1 MHDQATGARCFSL
14 LPYSEVLQTSAF
26 FAAAAGGH
34 SAVLSQ
40 LVAAGGLSWACQLP
54 GDSLPSVALD
64 LAAQGGHLAVLQL
77 LHEKVRIPSSS
88 FLTAAADSGR
98 ADVVEWGLGLWMGQF
113 NAVRR
118 FGPGHIAQMHDALRV
133 SCESGHLGAIR
144 ALLRYLHA
152 VRCHDCC
159 VLALSYTCASSNSAA
174 LRCVLGSP
182 YLPQQL
188 ERGGPKLLE
197 QLVMVAA
204 SCLRIA
210 IRTHNTPSL
219 QLLLDALQPDATP
232 AAPLAAVRPLLAPQ
246 MPSVFDQA
254 ASAGNTLALQLL
266 LTRLPEHCCCLGLSA
281 LEAALA
287 EGHSAVAG
295 TIRLLLLLRGPA
307 EGFSLEA
314 LSVQH
319 NAAVGRAARH
329 GALKAAASRGDVAAL
344 QQLLGL
350 AGGGGGAEVE
360 GAAGAGPDDNQQLL
374 MLRLAAA
381 GGRVEAVAL
390 LLAAFGGG
398 QGGPR
403 CEPCLR
409 AVLRGAVHAGQ
420 VALLQALEAECPAAL
435 QAHLAQPDSLAE
447 YLRAALLCGQVD
459 TATWLLGVAG
469 RQQQLD
475 VVAGTLVSLLT
486 TSRWELW
493 NTGVGRTARDAA
505 AALLKALAATT
516 PPQAAPTPAPAAAP
530 AADTAAPAAELA
542 AAAAA
547 AAGSGELEQQQQQQQ
562 QQGEASSPCLRRES
576 QPPQGCRQRTPQ
588 PLRTALSVPLPAKTD
603 SSSRQAP
610 LHPYMQYY
618 QQQAHQQQQRQRQQQ
633 QQQPRPQEMQ
643 AAQS

>member
-14 LPYSEVLQTSAF
+14 LPYSEVLHVLLPLSSTAELCGSSILHYARTSAF

-77 LHEKVRIPSSS
+77 LREKVRIPSSS

-254 ASAGNTLALQLL
+254 ASAGNALALQLL

-307 EGFSLEA
+307 EGFSPEA

-516 PPQAAPTPAPAAAP
+516 PPQAAPTV
-530 AADTAAPAAELA
+530 EC
-542 AAAAA
+542 
-547 AAGSGELEQQQQQQQ
+547 
-562 QQGEASSPCLRRES
+562 ASLGPQNLRV
-576 QPPQGCRQRTPQ
+576 C
-588 PLRTALSVPLPAKTD
+588 
-603 SSSRQAP
+603 
-610 LHPYMQYY
+610 
-618 QQQAHQQQQRQRQQQ
+618 
-633 QQQPRPQEMQ
+633 
-643 AAQS
+643 